1 MGGWFRAAWNRAWT
15 LHVWGFHE
23 EKFDPED
30 VRTRLS
36 TSRKLFRGSED
47 CGEEAILPEEAWS
60 WHWKRALFL
69 DNFGWF

>member
-36 TSRKLFRGSED
+36 TSRKTVQRLGGLWRRGDPAGRGLELAL
-47 CGEEAILPEEAWS
+47 EASTFP
-60 WHWKRALFL
+60 R
-69 DNFGWF
+69 